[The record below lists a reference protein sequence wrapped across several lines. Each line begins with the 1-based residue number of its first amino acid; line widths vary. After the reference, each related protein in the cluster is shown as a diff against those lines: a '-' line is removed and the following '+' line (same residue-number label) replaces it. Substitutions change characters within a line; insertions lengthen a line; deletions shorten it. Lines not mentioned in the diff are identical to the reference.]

1 MGKFRQKRHD
11 LLVIGFLILA
21 TGAVYWQVGGHEFIY
36 FDDDRYVFRNARVL
50 DGLSWQDV
58 RWALTATEV
67 SNWHPLTWLSH
78 LVDGQFY
85 GSSAR
90 GHHLTNLA
98 FHIANSVLLFLLLLR
113 MTSGRWRSALVAA
126 LFALHPLHVE
136 SVAWVS
142 ERKDVL
148 STFFWWLALW
158 LYADYARSPSR
169 GRYLGVLL
177 AFALGLMAKSMLVTL
192 PFTLLLLDY
201 WPLRRLELEW
211 RSIGRL
217 CREKLPLFVL
227 SAAVSG
233 LTVVAQRGGD
243 AIISMERF
251 PLDVRLGNA
260 IVAYASYLLM
270 TVWPI
275 PLAAYYPHPAEIP
288 LGSALGAALLLVVLS
303 IGVLRLGRARPYLLV
318 GWGWYLGT
326 LVPVI
331 GLVQVGA
338 QAMADRYTYVPL
350 VGVFIIL
357 AWGGHELTARWRQ
370 PERARAVLAAAAL
383 CALSAC
389 TWLQAARWRDT
400 VTLFE
405 HTLKV
410 TERNP
415 MAHGI
420 LGTALGHMGEV
431 DQSIVHYLEALRLR
445 PGLAEAHNNLGIALF
460 RKGDL
465 DEAIGHYREAL
476 RIKPEGPT
484 AHTNLGAALYTQ
496 GRLEE
501 AVAHYREALRVK
513 PGSPETHNN
522 LATALDAQGRVA
534 DAIQHYEEALRL
546 RPDDA
551 KAHKNLG
558 ITLYQQGRFD
568 EAAAHFGVALRI
580 DPSDERAR
588 SLLRDARA
596 RSSQP

>member
-1 MGKFRQKRHD
+1 MRKSCQNRRD

-21 TGAVYWQVGGHEFIY
+21 TGAVYWQVGAHEFID
-36 FDDDRYVFRNARVL
+36 FDDDRYVFRNTRVL

-58 RWALTATEV
+58 RWALTAMEV

-78 LVDGQFY
+78 LVDGELY

-98 FHIANSVLLFLLLLR
+98 FHVANSVLLFLALLR
-113 MTSGRWRSALVAA
+113 MTSALWRSALVAA

-158 LYADYARSPSR
+158 LYAGYARSPNP
-169 GRYLGVLL
+169 GRYLAVLL

-201 WPLRRLELEW
+201 WPLRRLASER
-211 RSIGRL
+211 RSLGRL
-217 CREKLPLFVL
+217 CLEKLPFFVL
-227 SAAVSG
+227 AAVVSA
-233 LTVVAQRGGD
+233 LTVAAQRTGD
-243 AIISMERF
+243 AIISMQRF

-260 IVAYASYLLM
+260 LVAYASYLLK
-270 TVWPI
+270 TVWPF
-275 PLAAYYPHPAEIP
+275 PLAAYYPHPVEIP
-288 LGSALGAALLLVVLS
+288 LGPVLGSALLLVVLS
-303 IGVLRLGRARPYLLV
+303 IGVVRLRRGHPYLLV

-350 VGVFIIL
+350 VGIFIIL
-357 AWGGHELTARWRQ
+357 AWGGHELSAHWRNR
-370 PERARAVLAAAAL
+370 ERARVALAAGAL
-383 CALSAC
+383 CALTAC
-389 TWLQAARWRDT
+389 TWLQTARWRDT
-400 VTLFE
+400 VTLFK
-405 HTLKV
+405 HTLEV
-410 TERNP
+410 TQRNP

-420 LGTALGHMGEV
+420 LGTALGRRGEV
-431 DQSIVHYLEALRLR
+431 DESIVHYRAALRLR

-460 RKGDL
+460 RKGEL
-465 DEAIGHYREAL
+465 DEAVEHYREAL
-476 RIKPEGPT
+476 SLKPDHPT

-501 AVAHYREALRVK
+501 AVAHYREALRMK
-513 PGSPETHNN
+513 PDSPETHNN

-534 DAIQHYEEALRL
+534 EAIQHYEEALRL
-546 RPDDA
+546 RPSDA

-558 ITLYQQGRFD
+558 VTLYQQGRFD
-568 EAAAHFGVALRI
+568 EAAAHFEAALRI
-580 DPSDERAR
+580 DPADKRAR
-588 SLLRDARA
+588 ALLRQARE
-596 RSSQP
+596 RSP

>member
-1 MGKFRQKRHD
+1 M
-11 LLVIGFLILA
+11 
-21 TGAVYWQVGGHEFIY
+21 
-36 FDDDRYVFRNARVL
+36 
-50 DGLSWQDV
+50 
-58 RWALTATEV
+58 
-67 SNWHPLTWLSH
+67 
-78 LVDGQFY
+78 
-85 GSSAR
+85 
-90 GHHLTNLA
+90 
-98 FHIANSVLLFLLLLR
+98 
-113 MTSGRWRSALVAA
+113 
-126 LFALHPLHVE
+126 
-136 SVAWVS
+136 
-142 ERKDVL
+142 
-148 STFFWWLALW
+148 
-158 LYADYARSPSR
+158 
-169 GRYLGVLL
+169 LL
-177 AFALGLMAKSMLVTL
+177 AFTLGLMAKSMLVTL

-201 WPLRRLELEW
+201 WPLRRLALEP

-217 CREKLPLFVL
+217 CLEKLPFFLLAAGV
-227 SAAVSG
+227 SA

-260 IVAYASYLLM
+260 LISYASYLWK
-270 TVWPI
+270 TIWPI
-275 PLAAYYPHPAEIP
+275 SLAAYYPHPAQIP
-288 LGSALGAALLLVVLS
+288 LGSLLAAALLLVALS
-303 IGVLRLGRARPYLLV
+303 FGVVWLRRGRSYLLV

-326 LVPVI
+326 LIPVI

-350 VGVFIIL
+350 VGIFIIL

-383 CALSAC
+383 CALTAC

-400 VTLFE
+400 VTLFQ
-405 HTLKV
+405 HTLEV

-420 LGTALGHMGEV
+420 LGTALGRQGEV
-431 DQSIVHYLEALRLR
+431 DESILHYRAALRLR
-445 PGLAEAHNNLGIALF
+445 PDLAEAHNNLGIALF
-460 RKGDL
+460 RKGEL
-465 DEAIGHYREAL
+465 DEAIEHYREAL
-476 RIKPEGPT
+476 RSKPDHPT

-496 GRLEE
+496 GRLEQ
-501 AVAHYREALRVK
+501 AVAHYREALRLK
-513 PGSPETHNN
+513 PDSPETHNN

-534 DAIQHYEEALRL
+534 EAIGHYREALRL
-546 RPDDA
+546 RPDDT

-568 EAAAHFGVALRI
+568 EAAAHFGRALRI

>member
-1 MGKFRQKRHD
+1 LRNSRQKRHD

-21 TGAVYWQVGGHEFIY
+21 TGAVYWQVGGHEFID
-36 FDDDRYVFRNARVL
+36 FDDDRYVFRNTRVL

-58 RWALTATEV
+58 RWALTAMEV

-78 LVDGQFY
+78 LVDGELY

-98 FHIANSVLLFLLLLR
+98 FHVANSVLLFLALLR
-113 MTSGRWRSALVAA
+113 MTSALWRSALVAA

-158 LYADYARSPSR
+158 LYAGYARSPNS
-169 GRYLGVLL
+169 GRYLAVLL

-201 WPLRRLELEW
+201 WPLRRLAIER
-211 RSIGRL
+211 RSLGRL
-217 CREKLPLFVL
+217 CLEKLPFFVL
-227 SAAVSG
+227 AAVVSA
-233 LTVVAQRGGD
+233 LTVAAQGSGD
-243 AIISMERF
+243 AIISMQKF

-260 IVAYASYLLM
+260 LVAYASYLLK
-270 TVWPI
+270 TVWPF

-288 LGSALGAALLLVVLS
+288 LGPVLGSALLLVVLS
-303 IGVLRLGRARPYLLV
+303 IGVVRLGRGHPYLLL

-357 AWGGHELTARWRQ
+357 AWGGHELSARWPKR
-370 PERARAVLAAAAL
+370 ERARAALAAGAL
-383 CALSAC
+383 CALTAC
-389 TWLQAARWRDT
+389 TWFQTARWRDT
-400 VTLFE
+400 VTLFK
-405 HTLKV
+405 HTLEV
-410 TERNP
+410 TQRNP

-420 LGTALGHMGEV
+420 LGTALGRRGEV
-431 DQSIVHYLEALRLR
+431 DESIVHYRAALRLR

-460 RKGDL
+460 RKGEL
-465 DEAIGHYREAL
+465 DEAVEHYREAL
-476 RIKPEGPT
+476 SLKPDHAT

-513 PGSPETHNN
+513 PDSPETHNN
-522 LATALDAQGRVA
+522 LATALDAQGHVA
-534 DAIQHYEEALRL
+534 EAIQHYEEALRL
-546 RPDDA
+546 RPSDA

-568 EAAAHFGVALRI
+568 EASAHFEAVLRI

-588 SLLRDARA
+588 TLLRRA
-596 RSSQP
+596 RERSP